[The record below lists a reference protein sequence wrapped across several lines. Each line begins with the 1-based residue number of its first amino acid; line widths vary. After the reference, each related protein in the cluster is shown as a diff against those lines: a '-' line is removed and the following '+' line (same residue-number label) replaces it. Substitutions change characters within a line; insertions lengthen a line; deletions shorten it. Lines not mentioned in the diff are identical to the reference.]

1 LKEGG
6 MMRLNQK
13 KNSYFKINDE
23 NADVT
28 ESEDDLKR
36 VLSKHREYN
45 ELSESMEEDEP
56 DDTYDQLFDDR
67 GN

>member
-1 LKEGG
+1 
-6 MMRLNQK
+6 MRLNQK

>member
-1 LKEGG
+1 
-6 MMRLNQK
+6 M
-13 KNSYFKINDE
+13 
-23 NADVT
+23 T